1 MQLEIH
7 QDPDIFEQLKD
18 EWNALHAQSVNRVPF
33 LRAEYLAGWWAHRG
47 GGEWPEAE
55 LCLITARVDGKL
67 VGVAPLFAAPNRF
80 GRRALLLLGSI
91 EISDYLDLV
100 ISRAHLDEFCAALL
114 ERLAQ
119 PDVPAWE
126 VLDFYNIPASSPTRA
141 ALGRAA
147 AARSWAAT
155 ESTLEPCPA
164 IHLPTDWETYLA
176 NQVDKKERQ
185 EIKRKLRRAEGGEQ
199 TTRWYL
205 VGPQHNL
212 TAEVEAFINMMA
224 LTPDKARFLTPV
236 MREQFRATARAAAE
250 GGYLH
255 LAFFEVDGERA
266 AGYFSFDL
274 GGRLYVY
281 NSAIDARFGALSAGW
296 VLLGYL
302 LQWCIANGRR
312 TFDFMRGSED
322 YKFRF
327 GGVAGEIKRV
337 QISRT
342 LTLEDLGGQPLATE
356 NAGEV
361 VFFPG

>member
-7 QDPDIFEQLKD
+7 RAPNIFEQLKD
-18 EWNALHAQSVNRVPF
+18 EWNALHAQAVNRAPF
-33 LRAEYLAGWWAHRG
+33 LRAEYQAGWWAHRG

-55 LCLITARVDGKL
+55 LCLITARVGGKL
-67 VGVAPLFAAPNRF
+67 VGVAPLFAAQNRA
-80 GRRALLLLGSI
+80 GRRALLLIGSI

-100 ISRAHLDEFCAALL
+100 VGRAHLDEFCAALL
-114 ERLAQ
+114 ERLSQ
-119 PDVPAWE
+119 PDAPAWE
-126 VLDFYNIPASSPTRA
+126 ALDFYNIPATSPTRA

-147 AARSWAAT
+147 AARHWAAT

-164 IHLPTDWETYLA
+164 ITLPNDWETYLA

-185 EIKRKLRRAEGGEQ
+185 EIKRKLRRAQGGEQ
-199 TTRWYL
+199 ATRWYI
-205 VGPQHNL
+205 VGPEHDL
-212 TAEVEAFINMMA
+212 MAEVEAFINMMA

-255 LAFFEVDGERA
+255 LAFLEVDGERA
-266 AGYFSFDL
+266 AGYFSFDW

-281 NSAIDARFGALSAGW
+281 NSAIDARFNALSVGW

-302 LQWCIANGRR
+302 LQWCIANGR
-312 TFDFMRGSED
+312 TVFDFMRGSED

-327 GGVAGEIKRV
+327 GGVAGEIKRL
-337 QISRT
+337 QLSRT
-342 LTLEDLGGQPLATE
+342 LTPAELGGEPLVTE
-356 NAGEV
+356 NMGEAE
-361 VFFPG
+361 FFPG